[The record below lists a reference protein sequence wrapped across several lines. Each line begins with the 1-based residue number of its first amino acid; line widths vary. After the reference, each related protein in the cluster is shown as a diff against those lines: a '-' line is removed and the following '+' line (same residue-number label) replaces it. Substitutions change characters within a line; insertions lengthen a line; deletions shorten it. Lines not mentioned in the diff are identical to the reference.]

1 MKEKARNP
9 HGDFFHC
16 HIKLNGKNVILR
28 KYEPIN
34 NEYYLKIDYL
44 KAKLVKEVC
53 TLKGATNK
61 LSLFFKNKWKRQLLL
76 LADFT
81 LIPILNTVAGLQT
94 RFSSFMPNAQK
105 SVFLAVL
112 SSRKKGLS
120 AKNFPSLTISLFQIK
135 KKMLRFID
143 FFKYE

>member
-1 MKEKARNP
+1 MEKTAPTSCRFYIDSN
-9 HGDFFHC
+9 FEHC
-16 HIKLNGKNVILR
+16 
-28 KYEPIN
+28 
-34 NEYYLKIDYL
+34 
-44 KAKLVKEVC
+44 
-53 TLKGATNK
+53 
-61 LSLFFKNKWKRQLLL
+61 S
-76 LADFT
+76 
-81 LIPILNTVAGLQT
+81 AGLQT
-94 RFSSFMPNAQK
+94 RFSPFMPNAQK